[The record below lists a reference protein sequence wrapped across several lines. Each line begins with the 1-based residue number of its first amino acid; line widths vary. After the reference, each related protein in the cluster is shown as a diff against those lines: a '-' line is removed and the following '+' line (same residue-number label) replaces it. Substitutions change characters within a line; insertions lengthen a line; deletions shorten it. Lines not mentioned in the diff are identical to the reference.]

1 MSKGHILIAGGG
13 IAGLSAA
20 LALEQRGFAV
30 TVLERSEFAQQAGA
44 GIQLSPN
51 ATRLLDRLHVLPRLL
66 DNAVRPSAIVLMAG
80 KTAMP
85 LLSLD
90 LSEAEQHWGAPYLA
104 VHRADLHAA
113 LLAEARTRAA
123 IHIRIGCTLASINQT
138 ADGVSVAYQSASAH
152 HTAAGVFLV
161 AADGV
166 RSSLRRT
173 IVSADARFSGYIA
186 YRHTFNARSVMPK
199 VLHSLLAS
207 GSVAAF
213 LTPNAHLVA
222 YPLRNATELNL
233 VAITRGSENG
243 DAWHRAGKAAGIP
256 AGFND
261 YEPDLATFLAGADNW
276 SPYPIYVVRP
286 NAKWS
291 DGHRIMLIGDAA
303 HGMAPYGAQ
312 GAAMAIEDACTL
324 ATCLDNDR
332 TDCSGA
338 IAQYEDRR
346 RSRIRRIARRTAANR
361 FAYHCSGPIAAARDL
376 MFRLRGQSFLQ
387 GLDWIYAFD
396 ADA

>member
-1 MSKGHILIAGGG
+1 M
-13 IAGLSAA
+13 
-20 LALEQRGFAV
+20 
-30 TVLERSEFAQQAGA
+30 QAGA

-66 DNAVRPSAIVLMAG
+66 DNAIRPSLIVLMAG

-90 LSEAEQHWGAPYLA
+90 VSEAEQRWGAPYLA

-113 LLAEARTRAA
+113 LLAEAQTRQA
-123 IHIRIGCTLASINQT
+123 IHIQTGCTVTSINQT
-138 ADGVSVAYQSASAH
+138 ADGVSAGFEIAGAH
-152 HTAAGVFLV
+152 HTAAGLFLV
-161 AADGV
+161 GADGV
-166 RSSLRRT
+166 RSSLRST
-173 IVSADARFSGYIA
+173 ISSAGAHFAGYVA
-186 YRHTFNARSVMPK
+186 YRHSINARSAMPK
-199 VLHSLLAS
+199 VLHSLLMS

-222 YPLRNATELNL
+222 YPLRNADELNL
-233 VAITRGSENG
+233 VAIKRGSVNG
-243 DAWHRAGKAAGIP
+243 DAWDRPEKGSGIP

-261 YEPDLATFLAGADNW
+261 YEPDLAAFLAGAGNW
-276 SPYPIYVVRP
+276 SPYPIHVVRP

-291 DGHRIMLIGDAA
+291 DGQRIMLIGDAA

-312 GAAMAIEDACTL
+312 GAAMAIEDAWTL
-324 ATCLDNDR
+324 AKCLDENRNDF
-332 TDCSGA
+332 SNA
-338 IAQYEDRR
+338 IAQYEARR
-346 RSRIRRIARRTAANR
+346 RSRIKRIAKRTAANR

-376 MFRLRGQSFLQ
+376 MFRLRGQSLLQ